1 MISIPIFCVSLL
13 HISSIVKRCILRFG
27 DHFIIRTFGNL
38 ENFKKERIINERLH
52 VRIAYNFVIYI
63 LWRGAIAYYFLAGL
77 PEPRKWIICQ

>member
-38 ENFKKERIINERLH
+38 VNVVRYIGYMLYINII
-52 VRIAYNFVIYI
+52 
-63 LWRGAIAYYFLAGL
+63 
-77 PEPRKWIICQ
+77 